1 MRALKIVSIVVGI
14 LLILVGLGLLL
25 PGGFLLWAHQT
36 QTDGSGFFET
46 SSRAVAT
53 DSYALTTPEVTVH
66 VGSEWADWLPEG
78 AAGTVRLR
86 VESDG
91 ENIFVGIGPADEVD
105 AYLANVAH
113 DQMIDFSTSGDQIR
127 YRSVDGGAPSTPPAD
142 QDFWVVSASGSEV
155 ETLEWEVVDGEWTA
169 VIMNADASAGIE
181 AQASIGA
188 QFDILFPIAI
198 GLLVA
203 GFVALAIGILL
214 VVLGAR
220 RSRPDAAAQ
229 AAYPGAYPPPG
240 YPPTGYQGQQYP
252 PQQYPPQQQ
261 GPVRYA
267 PSEYPPAQGA
277 GAQPTGEQ
285 TPLST
290 GQMPAE
296 QPPADSSSAI
306 TAPPQ

>member
-1 MRALKIVSIVVGI
+1 MRALKIVSIVVGV

-46 SSRAVAT
+46 SSRAIAT

-86 VESDG
+86 VESEG
-91 ENIFVGIGPADEVD
+91 EDIFVGIGPADEVD
-105 AYLANVAH
+105 AYLSDVAH
-113 DQMIDFSTSGDQIR
+113 DEMIDFSTSGDRIR
-127 YRSVDGGAPSTPPAD
+127 YRRVDGGAPSTPPAD
-142 QDFWVVSASGSEV
+142 QDFWVVSVSGSEV
-155 ETLEWEVVDGEWTA
+155 ETLEWEVADGEWTA
-169 VIMNADASAGIE
+169 VIMNADASAGVE

-220 RSRPDAAAQ
+220 RSRPDARRTGCLPRRISPARLPPGGL
-229 AAYPGAYPPPG
+229 PGAAVSAPAVWAGAQP
-240 YPPTGYQGQQYP
+240 
-252 PQQYPPQQQ
+252 Q
-261 GPVRYA
+261 GPVRYRRQCRVPA
-267 PSEYPPAQGA
+267 PRRTGA
-277 GAQPTGEQ
+277 GVDGAAHRGAA
-285 TPLST
+285 S
-290 GQMPAE
+290 G
-296 QPPADSSSAI
+296 
-306 TAPPQ
+306 